1 MTLQSLIVFVVV
13 ACCFGY
19 AGWTLL
25 PQVARR
31 AMANSLLRLP
41 LHASLRLRLE
51 RAMASASGACHCSG
65 CEQGSIKREAQLK
78 AVQNSAQPLIFHPRK
93 S

>member
-25 PQVARR
+25 PQLARR
-31 AMANSLLRLP
+31 AMAKSLLRLP
-41 LHASLRLRLE
+41 LHASLRLSLE
-51 RAMASASGACHCSG
+51 RAASASDGCHCGG
-65 CEQGSIKREAQLK
+65 CDQGSIKRET
-78 AVQNSAQPLIFHPRK
+78 QPLLVYRRK

>member
-1 MTLQSLIVFVVV
+1 MTLQSLAVFVVV
-13 ACCFGY
+13 TCCFSY
-19 AGWTLL
+19 AAWTLM

-41 LHASLRLRLE
+41 LHASLRLSLE
-51 RAMASASGACHCSG
+51 RAASASDGCHCGG
-65 CEQGSIKREAQLK
+65 CDRGSIKRET
-78 AVQNSAQPLIFHPRK
+78 QPLLFYRRK

>member
-25 PQVARR
+25 PQLARR
-31 AMANSLLRLP
+31 AMAKSLLRLP
-41 LHASLRLRLE
+41 LHASLRLSLE
-51 RAMASASGACHCSG
+51 RAAIASDGCHCGG
-65 CEQGSIKREAQLK
+65 CDRGLIKRET
-78 AVQNSAQPLIFHPRK
+78 QPLLFYRRK

>member
-1 MTLQSLIVFVVV
+1 MTLQSLAVFVVV
-13 ACCFGY
+13 TCCFSY
-19 AGWTLL
+19 AAWTLM

-41 LHASLRLRLE
+41 LHASLRLSLE
-51 RAMASASGACHCSG
+51 RAAIASDGCHCGG
-65 CEQGSIKREAQLK
+65 CDRGSIKRET
-78 AVQNSAQPLIFHPRK
+78 QPLLVYRRK

>member
-25 PQVARR
+25 PQLARR
-31 AMANSLLRLP
+31 AMAKSLLRLP
-41 LHASLRLRLE
+41 LHASLRLSLE
-51 RAMASASGACHCSG
+51 RAASASDGCHCSS
-65 CEQGSIKREAQLK
+65 CDQGSIKRET
-78 AVQNSAQPLIFHPRK
+78 QPLLFYRRK

>member
-25 PQVARR
+25 PQLARR
-31 AMANSLLRLP
+31 AMAKSLLRLP
-41 LHASLRLRLE
+41 LHASLRLSLE
-51 RAMASASGACHCSG
+51 RATIASDGCHCGG
-65 CEQGSIKREAQLK
+65 CDRGSIKRET
-78 AVQNSAQPLIFHPRK
+78 QPLLVYRRK

>member
-25 PQVARR
+25 PQLARR
-31 AMANSLLRLP
+31 AMAKSLLRLP
-41 LHASLRLRLE
+41 LHASLRLSLE
-51 RAMASASGACHCSG
+51 RAAIASDGCHCGG
-65 CEQGSIKREAQLK
+65 CDRGSIKRET
-78 AVQNSAQPLIFHPRK
+78 QPLLVYRRK

>member
-41 LHASLRLRLE
+41 LPGSLRLELKK
-51 RAMASASGACHCSG
+51 AASASGACHCSG
-65 CEQGSIKREAQLK
+65 CDQGSIKREAQQK
-78 AVQNSAQPLIFHPRK
+78 PVPTPAQPLLFYRRK